1 MSEVKKGVL
10 VWWSKNRN
18 CGVIVVP
25 DTNERYFVHT
35 SAIIRGP
42 VTPTVDSVVS
52 FHVSDVPPREG
63 RLPSA
68 IGVEI
73 ESPANAGISA
83 SQPEVK

>member
-1 MSEVKKGVL
+1 MSEVKRGVL
-10 VWWSKNRN
+10 VWWSKAKH

-25 DTNERYFVHT
+25 DTSERYFVHT
-35 SAIIRGP
+35 SAIVRGP
-42 VTPTVDSVVS
+42 VVPAIDSAVT
-52 FHVSDVPPREG
+52 FHVSDVAPEPG

-68 IGVEI
+68 IGVEV